1 MSFLISITF
10 ACKFSFLAGQTAP
23 LHQTQVVQKEEIIE
37 MDEQSREVIIGSM

>member
-1 MSFLISITF
+1 MSVFFLSY
-10 ACKFSFLAGQTAP
+10 SGQTAP